1 MVSSETRHLVEDLS
15 HDISSGMSSVTD
27 IKRVLTSMSVIG
39 LDQVSETTDSRDLDQ
54 WVINRLKR
62 YAILRGQNNL

>member
-1 MVSSETRHLVEDLS
+1 MVSSETRHLVEDLA
-15 HDISSGMSSVTD
+15 HDISSGMSSVAD
-27 IKRVLTSMSVIG
+27 IERVLTSMSVIG